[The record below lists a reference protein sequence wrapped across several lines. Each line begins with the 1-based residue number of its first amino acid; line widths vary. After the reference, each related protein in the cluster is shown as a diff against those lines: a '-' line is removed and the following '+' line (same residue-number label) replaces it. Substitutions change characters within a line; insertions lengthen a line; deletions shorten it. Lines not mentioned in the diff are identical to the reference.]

1 MDFRYYFLKEGDR
14 VYAKTDLMTYLR
26 DTPNIQAEEASDG
39 RGNYIYKYHHS
50 VLNFDAKFIMAQTSQ
65 VPNLDRLDPK
75 FFDVNFYVE
84 FDVTLSNYAVEILL
98 DIIEEICKK
107 FRFLIYVYPPA
118 AVYSFRRP
126 DLIKYFGAVKKAYA
140 DRYPEK
146 LASYNRLDS
155 QTLSQVCSY
164 LQKRKKLELN
174 MKDQHVVV
182 SNYIFLKTEKSRT
195 AYVAIEW
202 DGDSE
207 FIVPPSVEII
217 KLDDGKVSRYIPMNE
232 VYAKADKMFRAIDGF
247 GAIKIVDTKYT
258 KKLHKIL
265 TKENFPSPNTSF
277 SRITLEQI
285 LDI

>member
-1 MDFRYYFLKEGDR
+1 MDFHYYFLKEGTR
-14 VYAKTDLMTYLR
+14 VYEKTELMTYLR
-26 DTPNIQAEEASDG
+26 DTPNIQYDENGDG
-39 RGNYIYKYHHS
+39 KGNFIFKYHHE
-50 VLNFDAKFIMAQTSQ
+50 VLNFDARFIMSQTSQ

-75 FFDVNFYVE
+75 YFDINFYVE

-146 LASYNRLDS
+146 LANYNRLDS

-164 LQKRKKLELN
+164 LQKRKKLELSLR
-174 MKDQHVVV
+174 DQNIVV

-202 DGDSE
+202 DGE
-207 FIVPPSVEII
+207 EQFIVPPSVEII
-217 KLDDGKVSRYIPMNE
+217 KLDDGKVSRYIPFNQ
-232 VYAKADKMFRAIDGF
+232 VYEKAEKMFRAIDGF
-247 GAIKIVDTKYT
+247 GAIKIVDSKYT
-258 KKLHKIL
+258 KKLHKL
-265 TKENFPSPNTSF
+265 LVKEHFPAPKTNF
-277 SRITLEQI
+277 SRLSLEQI